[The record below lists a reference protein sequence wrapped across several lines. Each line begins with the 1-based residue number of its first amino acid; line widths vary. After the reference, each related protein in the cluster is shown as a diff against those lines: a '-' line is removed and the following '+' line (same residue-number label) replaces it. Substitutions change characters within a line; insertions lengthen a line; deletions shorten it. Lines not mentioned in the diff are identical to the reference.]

1 MDWLTAAW
9 HLWGWGLSASSSV
22 VSLMATLPGGCGQS
36 VGHALVTC
44 GWGAPPYFAPGL
56 APLPVCWGWLEGR
69 PCRSVAARGAC
80 YPPDVRRGGASS
92 GRSLARSYA
101 CGYRSPAELEP
112 RGRARSRRA
121 CGSIRPKCHRV
132 VVRFVAANPPLHT
145 HPRCAGQAGADDA
158 SPRSSE
164 RYARARRHGSGR
176 GACAEVNMLRRAIQP
191 VHAQMLLSHA
201 CLLHLSQPFQPLL
214 AVAASTT
221 RSQPC
226 SAACAITVSRRKAT
240 FVTHA
245 GTLTPSSP
253 SYIRGASDY
262 GRPSRP
268 QACCTEW
275 QLHSRPCHGAP
286 GRAARRP

>member
-1 MDWLTAAW
+1 MCTVAILAQALVGPIGACAFSSCLPARRGGC
-9 HLWGWGLSASSSV
+9 HGLAHCRMALVGLVCLLLSGVPHGHASRRVPTERGPCAGHVWMGGATVLRSRASSPTRV
-22 VSLMATLPGGCGQS
+22 LGVAGR
-36 VGHALVTC
+36 
-44 GWGAPPYFAPGL
+44 
-56 APLPVCWGWLEGR
+56 GR

-80 YPPDVRRGGASS
+80 SPPDVRRGGASS

-176 GACAEVNMLRRAIQP
+176 GACAEVNMLR
-191 VHAQMLLSHA
+191 
-201 CLLHLSQPFQPLL
+201 
-214 AVAASTT
+214 
-221 RSQPC
+221 
-226 SAACAITVSRRKAT
+226 
-240 FVTHA
+240 
-245 GTLTPSSP
+245 
-253 SYIRGASDY
+253 
-262 GRPSRP
+262 
-268 QACCTEW
+268 
-275 QLHSRPCHGAP
+275 
-286 GRAARRP
+286 